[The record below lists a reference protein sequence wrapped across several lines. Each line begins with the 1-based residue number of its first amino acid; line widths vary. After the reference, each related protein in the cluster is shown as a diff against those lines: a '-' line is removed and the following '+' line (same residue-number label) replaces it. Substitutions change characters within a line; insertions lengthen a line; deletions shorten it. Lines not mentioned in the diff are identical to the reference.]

1 MEWVH
6 WMIAT
11 TFVACVGVV
20 WIGLFRPTQ
29 HRRWKSLDERM
40 AAQVTQSAELLS
52 ECSGTG
58 KVGARLSTMR

>member
-11 TFVACVGVV
+11 IFVACLGVA
-20 WIGLFRPTQ
+20 WICLIRPTQ
-29 HRRWKSLDERM
+29 HRRWQSLNERM

-58 KVGARLSTMR
+58 KVGARLSTIR